1 METQSQEQSQK
12 LNQKV
17 ILSSDTDQNPP
28 EHTVTLN
35 ELLASVAAEW
45 TPEHR
50 LALISALR
58 DQRERW
64 NAEQAKGSRKRVT
77 AKQIKTKPK
86 GRINL
91 ALEGLQL

>member
-1 METQSQEQSQK
+1 METQLQEQSQSNQN
-12 LNQKV
+12 LN
-17 ILSSDTDQNPP
+17 SDQNLPD
-28 EHTVTLN
+28 HTVTLN
-35 ELLASVAAEW
+35 ELLASAATEW
-45 TPEHR
+45 SPEHR

-58 DQRERW
+58 DQRVRW
-64 NAEQAKGSRKRVT
+64 NEEQAKGSRKRVT

>member
-1 METQSQEQSQK
+1 MTVQSQSQSQTE
-12 LNQKV
+12 LPD
-17 ILSSDTDQNPP
+17 S
-28 EHTVTLN
+28 TVTLN
-35 ELLASVAAEW
+35 ELLSSVASEW

-64 NAEQAKGSRKRVT
+64 NSEQAKGSRKRVT

-86 GRINL
+86 GKINL

>member
-1 METQSQEQSQK
+1 MEIQLQEQSQK
-12 LNQKV
+12 PNQNQN
-17 ILSSDTDQNPP
+17 SNSDQNLPD
-28 EHTVTLN
+28 HTVTLN
-35 ELLASVAAEW
+35 ELLASAAAEW

-64 NAEQAKGSRKRVT
+64 NEEQAKGSRKRVT

>member
-1 METQSQEQSQK
+1 METQLQDKNQSQNQS
-12 LNQKV
+12 LNSELPDKK
-17 ILSSDTDQNPP
+17 
-28 EHTVTLN
+28 VTLN
-35 ELLASVAAEW
+35 ELLASAATDW

-58 DQRERW
+58 DQRIRW
-64 NAEQAKGSRKRVT
+64 NDEQSKGSRKRVT

-91 ALEGLQL
+91 ALEGLKL

>member
-1 METQSQEQSQK
+1 METQLQEQNQNKSQEVS
-12 LNQKV
+12 LN
-17 ILSSDTDQNPP
+17 SDQNLP

-35 ELLASVAAEW
+35 ELLASAATEW

-58 DQRERW
+58 DQRVRW
-64 NAEQAKGSRKRVT
+64 NEEQAKGSRKRVT

>member
-1 METQSQEQSQK
+1 VS
-12 LNQKV
+12 LN
-17 ILSSDTDQNPP
+17 SDQNLPD
-28 EHTVTLN
+28 HTVTLN
-35 ELLASVAAEW
+35 ELLASAAVDW

-64 NAEQAKGSRKRVT
+64 NEEQAKGSRKRVT

>member
-1 METQSQEQSQK
+1 METQLQEQSQSNQN
-12 LNQKV
+12 LN
-17 ILSSDTDQNPP
+17 SDQNLPD
-28 EHTVTLN
+28 HTVTLN
-35 ELLASVAAEW
+35 ELLASAATEW
-45 TPEHR
+45 SPEHR

-58 DQRERW
+58 DQRVRW
-64 NAEQAKGSRKRVT
+64 NEEQSKGSRKRVT

>member
-1 METQSQEQSQK
+1 MEIQLQEQSQ
-12 LNQKV
+12 LNQN
-17 ILSSDTDQNPP
+17 LNSDQNLPD
-28 EHTVTLN
+28 HTVTLN
-35 ELLASVAAEW
+35 ELLASAATEW
-45 TPEHR
+45 SPEHR

-58 DQRERW
+58 DQRVRW
-64 NAEQAKGSRKRVT
+64 NEEQAKGSRKRVT

>member
-1 METQSQEQSQK
+1 METQLQEQNQKSSQEVS
-12 LNQKV
+12 LN
-17 ILSSDTDQNPP
+17 SDQNLP

-35 ELLASVAAEW
+35 ELLASAATEW

-58 DQRERW
+58 DQRVRW
-64 NAEQAKGSRKRVT
+64 NEEQAKGSRKHVT

>member
-1 METQSQEQSQK
+1 METQLQEQSQSNQN
-12 LNQKV
+12 LN
-17 ILSSDTDQNPP
+17 SDKNLPI
-28 EHTVTLN
+28 TLN
-35 ELLASVAAEW
+35 ELLASAATEW
-45 TPEHR
+45 SPEHR

-58 DQRERW
+58 DQRVRW
-64 NAEQAKGSRKRVT
+64 NEEQAKGSRKRVT